1 MYIEYIVTFQ
11 LKCDKY
17 WPETQEPVFYGDLV
31 VSMQSES
38 NLSDYTLRIF
48 EIKLVRTL
56 HQKSH
61 LNNMKCV

>member
-1 MYIEYIVTFQ
+1 VFVILSYLTCVLLQ

-17 WPETQEPVFYGDLV
+17 WPDTQEPVFYGDLV

-48 EIKLVRTL
+48 EIKLV
-56 HQKSH
+56 
-61 LNNMKCV
+61 